1 MAPMLN
7 IVGKDFE
14 RAKKLLEFGKVNY
27 EVPKI
32 EANQK
37 IVSSGFNKDNFIYVP
52 EIKLYVAKERTLQNK
67 NWFEAH
73 KELQENGERML
84 IIPEFVEFLKYLKS
98 SNNQEYLEI
107 YKDITEVKSL
117 WRAEWLDADFKT
129 KGKDWYINYNHKID
143 ENKSL
148 VPQNSEIFDKNIL
161 MKGKTL
167 GISLES
173 WLENPTKQGL
183 PSKKTSSG
191 NLSYWNPKRDNNSV
205 ARFDAGGG
213 RAYLRCGGSPS
224 NGYSDLGVCAVREE
238 KQ

>member
-1 MAPMLN
+1 M
-7 IVGKDFE
+7 E
-14 RAKKLLEFGKVNY
+14 KVNL
-27 EVPKI
+27 
-32 EANQK
+32 
-37 IVSSGFNKDNFIYVP
+37 DNFIYVP

-67 NWFEAH
+67 NWFESH

-98 SNNQEYLEI
+98 SNNQEDLEI
-107 YKDITEVKSL
+107 YKDITEVRSP

-129 KGKDWYINYNHKID
+129 KGEDLYIHYNHKID

-148 VPQNSEIFDKNIL
+148 VPQNSEVLGKNTL
-161 MKGKTL
+161 MKNKTP
-167 GISLES
+167 GISLEN

-191 NLSYWNPKRDNNSV
+191 NLSYWNPRSDNNSV
-205 ARFDAGGG
+205 ARFDADDV
-213 RAYLRCGGSPS
+213 RAFLDCDGYPS
-224 NGYSDLGVCAVREE
+224 DGFSYLGVRAVREE

>member
-1 MAPMLN
+1 M
-7 IVGKDFE
+7 E
-14 RAKKLLEFGKVNY
+14 KVNL
-27 EVPKI
+27 
-32 EANQK
+32 
-37 IVSSGFNKDNFIYVP
+37 DNFIYVP
-52 EIKLYVAKERTLQNK
+52 KIKLYVAKERTLQNK

-107 YKDITEVKSL
+107 YKDITEVRNP

-129 KGKDWYINYNHKID
+129 KGKDLYINYNHKID
-143 ENKSL
+143 ENKNL
-148 VPQNSEIFDKNIL
+148 IPQNSEVLGKNTL
-161 MKGKTL
+161 MKDKR
-167 GISLES
+167 ISLES

-191 NLSYWNPKRDNNSV
+191 NSYYWNPGSDNNSV
-205 ARFDAGGG
+205 AWFNADDG
-213 RAYLRCGGSPS
+213 RAILDCDGDPS
-224 NGYSDLGVCAVREE
+224 DGDSDLGVHSVKEE